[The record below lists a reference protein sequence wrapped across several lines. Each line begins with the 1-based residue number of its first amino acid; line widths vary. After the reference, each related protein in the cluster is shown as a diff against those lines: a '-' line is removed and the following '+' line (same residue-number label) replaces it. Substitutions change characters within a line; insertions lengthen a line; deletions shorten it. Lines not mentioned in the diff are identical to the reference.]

1 MTMTSSWLKLTSQTA
16 VITGAA
22 SGIGRGPYFISFL
35 WHLFARTGDSK
46 LMPFFT
52 LAAYSPAATAIAFA
66 EQGCNIL
73 LADTDSQ
80 QTKLEEVVSACY
92 DAAAAVGSNNNNNLS
107 IRPHVCNVTNRQH
120 IQTTILAADA
130 MGSNNSAASILV
142 NCAGI
147 TRDGR
152 LANITDEDWD
162 KVLDVNLK
170 GTFSMCQEFCV
181 PTRLS
186 KLLGGKG
193 SSRGT
198 GGSIINI
205 GSVISNYGNVGQ
217 VNYAASKG
225 GVVGLTRAIAKE
237 MALFSWKAT
246 SAMEDIAGHNRDAN
260 EELGSSA
267 APPTIR
273 VNCIQ
278 PGMIVIVVCCFY
290 SNASPG
296 LTFCLA
302 LCL

>member
-1 MTMTSSWLKLTSQTA
+1 MSVLTLTA
-16 VITGAA
+16 VNYY
-22 SGIGRGPYFISFL
+22 P
-35 WHLFARTGDSK
+35 
-46 LMPFFT
+46 
-52 LAAYSPAATAIAFA
+52 ATAIAFA

-92 DAAAAVGSNNNNNLS
+92 DAATAVGSNNKNIIS

-130 MGSNNSAASILV
+130 MASNSSAASILV

-152 LANITDEDWD
+152 FANVTNEDWD
-162 KVLDVNLK
+162 EVLDVNLK
-170 GTFSMCQEFCV
+170 GTFLMCQEFCL

-186 KLLGGKG
+186 KLLRGKG
-193 SSRGT
+193 SCGGT

-205 GSVISNYGNVGQ
+205 GSVVSNYGNVGQ

-246 SAMEDIAGHNRDAN
+246 SAVDIAGDNGDAD
-260 EELGSSA
+260 EEVGNGT

-278 PGMIVIVVCCFY
+278 PGMIVIFVCIFSQIQVLVLRFAWHCV
-290 SNASPG
+290 
-296 LTFCLA
+296 
-302 LCL
+302 